1 MLNSICSVLLTPG
14 SDVSATATNLILI
27 LKIPKK
33 LKFLYVCEFYFK
45 MHRNSRYRNTCYITD
60 CSFLKMFFFM
70 KFRFFSTNLNFYSK
84 FCVPGP
90 EFRPVCNIDSCRCH
104 QAMTGG
110 IVGGLARVYLPFTW
124 GIPFIVFGYDLAAN
138 IQATTTF

>member
-1 MLNSICSVLLTPG
+1 LLPFFN
-14 SDVSATATNLILI
+14 AF
-27 LKIPKK
+27 LKI
-33 LKFLYVCEFYFK
+33 LRQILCSGAGISAVG
-45 MHRNSRYRNTCYITD
+45 NINT
-60 CSFLKMFFFM
+60 
-70 KFRFFSTNLNFYSK
+70 
-84 FCVPGP
+84 G
-90 EFRPVCNIDSCRCH
+90 CRC